1 MPQRIRA
8 TKLDKRSHSAH
19 PFAPENAETMRQLLL
34 ILGLLLPLP
43 ALAQGDPLGHSDRT
57 ASLYRDVLRL
67 DAAGDPLVPLS
78 VLGNQDR
85 VEISAPG
92 GLRILGTGDATV
104 EFRVSG
110 SVEVTAQ
117 DAKPAV
123 LQHYVVLAQAPDSD
137 FDTLRQRRT
146 VWKERGLA
154 IRTVTTGATYVLK
167 GRAFDTRQTLLC
179 LDAQYPDHASAE
191 STAQGLES
199 QFNEDL
205 QTHAMVG
212 QPPSATLTAK
222 SAGGEVRAADVLWFE
237 AAGKGN
243 LHLVGTRKGQRIERE
258 LPGRVYIVP
267 SNGHGLE
274 VVSEAA
280 LEMILEGVVASE
292 IFHSAPEAAL
302 RAQAVAART
311 DMLAKVGTRH
321 GTDPFAICSEVHCQ
335 AYSGAGKVSPRVAQA
350 VRDTRGLVLV
360 DPEGRLVDAYY
371 HAVSGGHT
379 ENNEN
384 AWPGRPQAALRG
396 VADMVAGG
404 KDHLAGGA
412 SEEAVAALLA
422 AKDESWA
429 AASGLNAEACRWK
442 SEKSAAD
449 LRETAQLAKSVKEIR
464 VTQRGVSGRATEVEL
479 TLQDGRKKKIA
490 GELHIRK
497 SLGGSAGPKGLR
509 SSLFLVKPGVVGP
522 DGVPQTWIFT
532 GAGFGHGVG
541 MDQTG
546 AFGRAKAGQDFRQI
560 LAAYYRG
567 ARLEKVY

>member
-1 MPQRIRA
+1 MPRRER
-8 TKLDKRSHSAH
+8 TLL
-19 PFAPENAETMRQLLL
+19 PAEMTTTMRALLL
-34 ILGLLLPLP
+34 ILALLLPLP

-57 ASLYRDVLRL
+57 ASLDRDVLRL
-67 DAAGDPLVPLS
+67 DAQGDPLVPLS
-78 VLGNQDR
+78 VLGSQDR

-104 EFRVSG
+104 EFRVQG
-110 SVEVTAQ
+110 TVDVTAQ

-123 LQHYVVLAQAPDSD
+123 LQHYVVLGQAPDSD
-137 FDTLRQRRT
+137 FDALRTRRQ
-146 VWKERGLA
+146 VWKDRGLA

-179 LDAQYPDHASAE
+179 LDAQFADHASAE
-191 STAQGLES
+191 STAQGLEN

-205 QTHAMVG
+205 QTHALVG
-212 QPPSATLTAK
+212 QPPSATLMAK
-222 SAGGEVRAADVLWFE
+222 STGGEVRAADVLWFE
-237 AAGKGN
+237 GAGKGN
-243 LHLVGTRKGQRIERE
+243 LHVVGTRKGQRTERE
-258 LPGRVYIVP
+258 LPGRVYVVA
-267 SNGHGLE
+267 SNQHGLE

-280 LEMILEGVVASE
+280 LEQILEGVVASE

-335 AYSGAGKVSPRVAQA
+335 AYTGAGKVSPRIAQA

-360 DPEGRLVDAYY
+360 DKDGRLVDAYY

-384 AWPGRPQAALRG
+384 AWPGRPQEALRG
-396 VADMVAGG
+396 VPDLVPGG
-404 KDHLAGGA
+404 KDVFAGGVT
-412 SEEAVAALLA
+412 EQAVSALLA
-422 AKDESWA
+422 GKDDSWA
-429 AASGLNAEACRWK
+429 AASGLNAEACRWRT
-442 SEKSAAD
+442 EKSAAD
-449 LRETAQLAKSVKEIR
+449 IRESATLAKSVKDIR
-464 VTQRGVSGRATEVEL
+464 IVQRGVSGRAIEIEL
-479 TLQDGRKKKIA
+479 TLADGQKKKLS

-497 SLGGSAGPKGLR
+497 ALGGSAGPKGLR
-509 SSLFLVKPGVVGP
+509 SALFQVKPGPVGP
-522 DGVPQTWIFT
+522 DGCPQSWTFT

-560 LAAYYRG
+560 LTAYYRS